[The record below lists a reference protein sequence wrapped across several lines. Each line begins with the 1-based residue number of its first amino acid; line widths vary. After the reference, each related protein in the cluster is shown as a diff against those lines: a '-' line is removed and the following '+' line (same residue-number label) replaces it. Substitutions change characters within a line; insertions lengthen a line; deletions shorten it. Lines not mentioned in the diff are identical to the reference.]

1 MPQPDH
7 LNDIERKLID
17 QLRTGT
23 YITASGPA
31 NAWSDTD
38 VTVYGQFPETAQV
51 TYPAIIVEHIA
62 NGLETQFMGQDMGS
76 AIKGEI
82 YGIGFNIF
90 IGVDKDSSITV
101 DGEVYKERRLL
112 NYLMLN
118 CANVL
123 MDVDFPAAT
132 VPATVVERHFS
143 GFRDIGYN
151 PDLETWNAISSMVI
165 VFKNSR

>member
-1 MPQPDH
+1 MPKPDH

-23 YITASGPA
+23 YVTASGDA
-31 NAWSDTD
+31 DAWGDGD
-38 VTVYGQFPETAQV
+38 VTVYGQFPESAQV
-51 TYPAIIVEHIA
+51 QYPALIVEHIA

-76 AIKGEI
+76 SIKGEI

-123 MDVDFPAAT
+123 MDTDFSSLSNT
-132 VPATVVERHFS
+132 QVLERHYA
-143 GFRDIGYN
+143 GFREISYI
-151 PDLETWNAISSMVI
+151 PELEIWTSRTNMII
-165 VFKNSR
+165 TFKNER

>member
-123 MDVDFPAAT
+123 MDTDFSSIT
-132 VPATVVERHFS
+132 TTQVLERHYA
-143 GFRDIGYN
+143 GFREIAYI
-151 PDLETWNAISSMVI
+151 PELEIWTARTNMI
-165 VFKNSR
+165 VTFKNQR